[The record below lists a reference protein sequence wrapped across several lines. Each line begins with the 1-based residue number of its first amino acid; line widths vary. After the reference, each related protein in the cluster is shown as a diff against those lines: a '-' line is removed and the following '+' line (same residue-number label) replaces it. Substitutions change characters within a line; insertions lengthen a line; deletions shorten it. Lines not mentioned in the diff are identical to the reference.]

1 MAEQPLAEYW
11 DFVYIRNLMSNASH
25 RPLHDFALA
34 AEHVVVARI
43 KHQLR
48 AAPTL
53 LVKTDCVVVQQLP
66 KKHLHLLQELQ
77 DLKHPDGSQV
87 YRVEEVKPLLTESHS
102 FQSTLCLPSLNGG
115 TSPMPRHP
123 QRWADPCSLLAR
135 PSRTRAAIATNS
147 AVSRRRRTSHPTPWR
162 RTWQRPRAS
171 SQATFL
177 PLPA

>member
-66 KKHLHLLQELQ
+66 KKHLRLLQELQ
-77 DLKHPDGSQV
+77 DLKPQASRRQSSLSSRGGQAAA
-87 YRVEEVKPLLTESHS
+87 YREHS

-115 TSPMPRHP
+115 TSPIPR
-123 QRWADPCSLLAR
+123 L
-135 PSRTRAAIATNS
+135 
-147 AVSRRRRTSHPTPWR
+147 VK
-162 RTWQRPRAS
+162 
-171 SQATFL
+171 
-177 PLPA
+177 